1 MYYNSSTK
9 GKMLI
14 ADMTDAHL
22 LNAIKKLDRTIIH
35 RVDKNNNTINII
47 KGCSLPEYQDLIN
60 ELAKRNMTINDIRLG
75 YIMADG

>member
-35 RVDKNNNTINII
+35 RVDENNNTINII

-60 ELAKRNMTINDIRLG
+60 ELAKRKMTLKDIRLG

>member
-47 KGCSLPEYQDLIN
+47 KGCLLPEYQDLIN